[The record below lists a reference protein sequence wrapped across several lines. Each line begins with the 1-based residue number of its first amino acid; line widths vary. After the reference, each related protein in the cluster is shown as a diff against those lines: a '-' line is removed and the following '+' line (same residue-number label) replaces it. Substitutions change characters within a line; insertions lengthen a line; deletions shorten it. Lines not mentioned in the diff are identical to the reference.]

1 MSSFA
6 LQVQNI
12 SKIYSNENREIEIL
26 KNIHFEIEKGE
37 TVSIVGPS
45 GSGKSTLLGLSAGLD
60 NTSAGEIAIMGK
72 TLNKLSEDEK
82 AKLRN
87 DHVGFIFQNFQLIP
101 SLTALDNIMVPLEL
115 QGGKNAKSK
124 ALDLIERVGLIDR
137 KDHYP
142 NQLSGGEQQRI
153 AIARAFMN
161 NPEVLFADEP
171 TGNLDGKTS
180 DNVESLLFDLN
191 TEKGTTLIIVTHDL
205 DLAEKTNRIIR
216 LKSGEIESDVKKASH
231 E

>member
-1 MSSFA
+1 MSNFA

-60 NTSAGEIAIMGK
+60 NTSAGKIAIMGK

-101 SLTALDNIMVPLEL
+101 SLTALDNIMVPLEI

>member
-1 MSSFA
+1 MSNFA

-26 KNIHFEIEKGE
+26 KNIQFEIEKGE

-60 NTSAGEIAIMGK
+60 DTTSGEIAIMGK

-101 SLTALDNIMVPLEL
+101 SLSALDNVMVPLEL
-115 QGGKNAKSK
+115 QGGKNAKAK
-124 ALDLIERVGLIDR
+124 ALDLIDRVGLLDR

-161 NPEVLFADEP
+161 DPEILFADEP

-216 LKSGEIESDVKKASH
+216 LKSGEIESEVNKTSH

>member
-1 MSSFA
+1 MSNFA

-12 SKIYSNENREIEIL
+12 SKIYNNENREIEIL
-26 KNIHFEIEKGE
+26 KDINFDIEKGE

-60 NTSAGEIAIMGK
+60 SPTSGSIKILEK
-72 TLNKLSEDEK
+72 DLQNLNEDKK
-82 AKLRN
+82 ALLRN
-87 DHVGFIFQNFQLIP
+87 EHVGFIFQNFQLIP

-115 QGGKNAKSK
+115 QGGKNAKEK
-124 ALDLIERVGLIDR
+124 ALNLIERVGLLDR
-137 KDHYP
+137 KNHYP

-161 NPEVLFADEP
+161 DPEILFADEP

-180 DNVESLLFDLN
+180 DNIEGLLFDLN
-191 TEKGTTLIIVTHDL
+191 KEKNTTLIIVTHDL
-205 DLAEKTNRIIR
+205 ELAQKTKRVIR
-216 LKSGEIESDVKKASH
+216 LKSGKIESDQLND
-231 E
+231 